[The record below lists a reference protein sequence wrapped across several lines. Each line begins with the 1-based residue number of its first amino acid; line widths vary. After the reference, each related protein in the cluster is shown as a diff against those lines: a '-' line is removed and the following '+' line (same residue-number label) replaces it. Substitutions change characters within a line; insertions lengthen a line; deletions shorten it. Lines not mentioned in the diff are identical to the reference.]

1 MGARSSRRPT
11 REERTM
17 IDPAEVE
24 GMVRDDTRLGLGD
37 AFEPTEGFAVV
48 RLAERDGLGDAD
60 VLDDPITNQQA
71 TAVAWT
77 WTGIHTSAS
86 ERLPYQPTDR
96 PVVVNGLTVV
106 TEDDDGEPRF
116 HRFVDWVSAL
126 AQIGVTLTDRPV
138 WDVPEVL
145 EDIDD
150 LLKVARADVDDSG

>member
-48 RLAERDGLGDAD
+48 RLAALDGHGDAD
-60 VLDDPITNQQA
+60 VSDDPITNEQA

-77 WTGIHTSAS
+77 WTGRHSAAT
-86 ERLPYQPTDR
+86 ERLPYQATDR
-96 PVVVNGLTVV
+96 DVVISGLTVV
-106 TEDDDGEPRF
+106 TEDENGEPRF
-116 HRFVDWVSAL
+116 HRFVDWVTAL

-138 WDVPEVL
+138 WDVPDVL
-145 EDIDD
+145 DDVDD
-150 LLKVARADVDDSG
+150 LVKVARADNQ